1 MRCHICDKLLA
12 DPQLNSDHGDI
23 DPCAECLDVVQDVL
37 DGYKDKPS
45 AAEDDLPGD
54 DMHFLLDNLPHT

>member
-23 DPCAECLDVVQDVL
+23 DPCSTCLDVIQDVL

-45 AAEDDLPGD
+45 AAEDDFFEPVSI
-54 DMHFLLDNLPHT
+54 LLDNLPET